1 MPCPGTASFTITSDH
16 LGHIAANRLALLER
30 AAKYRLRDVRPWKW
44 PLDSWAQVFTGSIDG
59 KFGAA
64 IFNDTFSEQTF
75 DLEAIGFKHAEE
87 LLHPMGDQGKLIVIA
102 PHDGVLLSEK

>member
-1 MPCPGTASFTITSDH
+1 MSVLSGILTGIAITSDH

-64 IFNDTFSEQTF
+64 TF